1 MKRIAC
7 ALLLACVLVFSMNA
21 CQPAG
26 AVEGLSQNTTDKVS
40 QTNFGTA
47 ATTSTSATT
56 PSTTAQPP
64 STSAKTTA
72 PEKRKVVSVLR
83 KKWDSIDKDTKETV
97 TKAGV
102 TRDDLVVDKS
112 TLTYDSEGSSK
123 NISEAYETF
132 KKGEKTY
139 TFNDPAG
146 KLTAISFAY
155 KEETGTLKTEAEI
168 KAIAS
173 AIADLVIDIKSYEAY
188 SFSYD
193 ENTRMYAINFDR
205 KIGEYKTLEGIR
217 ITINVNGYVKFLGF
231 SKIGLFDNVKVPAI
245 DEKSIDEACREVLSK
260 RYPNMKDFQVRS
272 RKLDIKDGQLL
283 AYYQKQPDIKDGELV
298 MICDCVISY
307 VDQPYQYA
315 DFVLVPIQ
323 TVD

>member
-7 ALLLACVLVFSMNA
+7 ALLLACLLVFSMNA

-132 KKGEKTY
+132 KKGKKRIHSMIL
-139 TFNDPAG
+139 P
-146 KLTAISFAY
+146 
-155 KEETGTLKTEAEI
+155 
-168 KAIAS
+168 
-173 AIADLVIDIKSYEAY
+173 
-188 SFSYD
+188 
-193 ENTRMYAINFDR
+193 EN
-205 KIGEYKTLEGIR
+205 
-217 ITINVNGYVKFLGF
+217 
-231 SKIGLFDNVKVPAI
+231 
-245 DEKSIDEACREVLSK
+245 
-260 RYPNMKDFQVRS
+260 
-272 RKLDIKDGQLL
+272 
-283 AYYQKQPDIKDGELV
+283 
-298 MICDCVISY
+298 
-307 VDQPYQYA
+307 
-315 DFVLVPIQ
+315 
-323 TVD
+323 